1 MKKNLIAAAIAATTL
16 MSAASALAADGT
28 VNFTGEIIPNPCVVD
43 IGTNNTMTVDLG
55 RVAISAFS
63 GPGSKAS
70 ATKFVLKLKDCPTDM
85 VARFKF
91 DGTPYDGDDSVLKL
105 TQQTGVA
112 KGVAIELADV
122 GAVLPLFT
130 ASTGYQLVAGVEN
143 ELPFYARYIQKA
155 ATVEAGIAN
164 ATSTFTVNYN

>member
-55 RVAISAFS
+55 KVGINAFS

-70 ATKFVLKLKDCPTDM
+70 ATKFILRLKDCPTDM
-85 VARFKF
+85 VTARFKF
-91 DGTPYDGDDSVLKL
+91 DGTAYDGDDSVLKL
-105 TQQTGVA
+105 TQDAGVA
-112 KGVAIELADV
+112 KGVAIELSDV
-122 GAVLPLFT
+122 GAVLPLYT
-130 ASTGYQLVAGVEN
+130 ASTAYTLTAGVN

-155 ATVEAGIAN
+155 ASIEAGVAN